1 MVVPQFDS
9 SLGCRLTVDI
19 SILRWLQNDQLVPA
33 NWGTPPC
40 LRSVRAM
47 EVSLVIE
54 QNST

>member
-33 NWGTPPC
+33 NLGTPPC
-40 LRSVRAM
+40 LRSIRAM
-47 EVSLVIE
+47 EVSLVIQ